1 MRKPYL
7 NIRCFAHPVILPQ
20 LFNRSRA
27 FRLAKVSDQKMFDGL
42 WFGESAKNKKNK
54 INPKLTARST
64 KRNSNRPNSIP
75 RIGKTYLK
83 NNEKIKT

>member
-42 WFGESAKNKKNK
+42 WFGESAKNKKK
-54 INPKLTARST
+54 SIQ
-64 KRNSNRPNSIP
+64 NSLHDRPNAIQIVQIP
-75 RIGKTYLK
+75 SHESVKHI
-83 NNEKIKT
+83 